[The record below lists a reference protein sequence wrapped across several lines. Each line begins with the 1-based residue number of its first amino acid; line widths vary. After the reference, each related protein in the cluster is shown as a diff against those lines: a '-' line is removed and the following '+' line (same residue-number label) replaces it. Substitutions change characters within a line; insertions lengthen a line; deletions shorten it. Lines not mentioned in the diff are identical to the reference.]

1 MLLIDQGIAML
12 EISAAMMGRIETIH
26 PTFLWDHQNLVLI
39 DSGYPGQFPLIQEQ
53 ISACGF
59 SVQDASKIII
69 THQDL
74 DHIGSLPA
82 IIQHC
87 KQAPEVYA
95 SEIEKPYIEGDTRL
109 VKLSPE
115 AVGQALASLPDN
127 VPPEWRNAFKH
138 TLENPP
144 TAPVNRMLRDG
155 EELPFGGGIIAIH
168 TPGHTPGHTSL
179 YHIPSK
185 TLIAADA
192 LNVREGQLIGP
203 DPATTLDLALARLS
217 LQKLTHYD
225 IRNVICYHGGLF
237 TDNPNPRIRELAYA

>member
-1 MLLIDQGIAML
+1 MLIDQGIHML
-12 EISAAMMGRIETIH
+12 NISAAMMGRIETIH
-26 PTFLWDHQNLVLI
+26 PTFLWDQQDMVLI
-39 DSGYPGQFPLIQEQ
+39 DTGYPGQFPLIQEQ
-53 ISACGF
+53 LSHIGI
-59 SVQDASKIII
+59 SVQDVSKIII

-74 DHIGSLPA
+74 GHIGSLPA
-82 IIQHC
+82 MIQHSNY
-87 KQAPEVYA
+87 APEVFA
-95 SEIEKPYIEGDTRL
+95 SEIDKPYIEGDTRL

-115 AVGQALASLPDN
+115 AITQALASMPDN

-155 EELPFGGGIIAIH
+155 EELPFGGGIIVTH

-179 YHIPSK
+179 YHMPSK

-192 LNVREGQLIGP
+192 LNVIDGRLVGP
-203 DPATTLDLALARLS
+203 DPATTFDLALAHLS

-237 TDNPNPRIRELAYA
+237 TANPNQRIRELAFP

>member
-1 MLLIDQGIAML
+1 MLIDQGIAML

-39 DSGYPGQFPLIQEQ
+39 DTGYPGQFPLIQEQ
-53 ISACGF
+53 LSLIGISA
-59 SVQDASKIII
+59 QELSKIII

-82 IIQHC
+82 MIQHSNY
-87 KQAPEVYA
+87 APEVYA

-115 AVGQALASLPDN
+115 AIAQALASMPDN

-144 TAPVNRMLRDG
+144 TAPVNRILRDG
-155 EELPFGGGIIAIH
+155 EELPFGGGIIVIH

-179 YHIPSK
+179 YHMPSK

-192 LNVREGQLIGP
+192 LNVIDGRLVGP
-203 DPATTLDLALARLS
+203 DPATTYDMASAQHS

-225 IRNVICYHGGLF
+225 IHKVICYHGGLF
-237 TDNPNPRIRELAYA
+237 TDNPNQHIHELAHA

>member
-1 MLLIDQGIAML
+1 MQIDQGIAML

-26 PTFLWDHQNLVLI
+26 PTFIWDHQNRVLI
-39 DSGYPGQFPLIQEQ
+39 DTGYPGQFPLIQEQ
-53 ISACGF
+53 ISDCGF
-59 SVQDASKIII
+59 SVQDVSKIII

-87 KQAPEVYA
+87 KQAPEVFA

-115 AVGQALASLPDN
+115 AIAQALASLPDN
-127 VPPEWRNAFKH
+127 VPPEWRNAFKQ

-144 TAPVNRMLRDG
+144 TAPVNSILRDG
-155 EELPFGGGIIAIH
+155 EELPFGGGIIVIH

-179 YHIPSK
+179 YHLPSK

-192 LNVREGQLIGP
+192 LNVINGRLVGP
-203 DPATTLDLALARLS
+203 DPATTYDMASAKLS

-225 IRNVICYHGGLF
+225 IHKVICYHGGLF
-237 TDNPNPRIRELAYA
+237 TDNPNQRIRELAYA

>member
-1 MLLIDQGIAML
+1 MLIDQGIAML

-39 DSGYPGQFPLIQEQ
+39 DTGYPGQFPLIQEQ
-53 ISACGF
+53 LSNIGF
-59 SVQDASKIII
+59 SVQDINKIII

-74 DHIGSLPA
+74 DHIGSLRA
-82 IIQHC
+82 MIQHSSH
-87 KQAPEVYA
+87 APKVFA

-115 AVGQALASLPDN
+115 AIAQALASMPDN

-144 TAPVNRMLRDG
+144 TAPVNRILRDG
-155 EELPFGGGIIAIH
+155 EMLPLCGGIIVIH

-179 YHIPSK
+179 YHMPSK

-192 LNVREGQLIGP
+192 LNVIDGRLVGP
-203 DPATTLDLALARLS
+203 DPATTFDLVLAQLS
-217 LQKLTHYD
+217 LQKLTHYGV
-225 IRNVICYHGGLF
+225 RNVICYHGGLF
-237 TDNPNPRIRELAYA
+237 TDNPNQRIRELAFA

>member
-1 MLLIDQGIAML
+1 MLIDQGIHML
-12 EISAAMMGRIETIH
+12 NISAAMMGRIETIH
-26 PTFLWDHQNLVLI
+26 PTFLWDHQDLVLI
-39 DSGYPGQFPLIQEQ
+39 DTGYPGQFALIQEQ
-53 ISACGF
+53 LSIIGF
-59 SVQDASKIII
+59 SVQDVNKIII

-82 IIQHC
+82 VIQHS
-87 KQAPEVYA
+87 KRAPEVFA

-115 AVGQALASLPDN
+115 AIAQAIASLPDN
-127 VPPEWRNAFKH
+127 VPTEWRNAFKH

-144 TAPVNRMLRDG
+144 TAPVHRIVRDG
-155 EELPFGGGIIAIH
+155 EELPFGGGMIVIH

-192 LNVREGQLIGP
+192 LNVIDGRLVGP
-203 DPATTLDLALARLS
+203 DPATTYDLALAQLS

-237 TDNPNPRIRELAYA
+237 TDNPNQRIRELAYV

>member
-1 MLLIDQGIAML
+1 MLIDQGIHML
-12 EISAAMMGRIETIH
+12 KISAAMMGRIVTIH
-26 PTFLWDHQNLVLI
+26 PTFLWDQQDMVLI
-39 DSGYPGQFPLIQEQ
+39 DTGYPGQFPLIQDQ
-53 ISACGF
+53 LSDCGF
-59 SVQDASKIII
+59 SVQDITRIII

-82 IIQHC
+82 VIQHC
-87 KQAPEVYA
+87 KQEPEVFA

-115 AVGQALASLPDN
+115 AIAQALASLPET

-144 TAPVNRMLRDG
+144 TARVDSILRDG
-155 EELPFGGGIIAIH
+155 EVLPYGGGIMAIH

-192 LNVREGQLIGP
+192 LNVREGQLAGP
-203 DPATTLDLALARLS
+203 DPATTYDMASAQLS

-225 IRNVICYHGGLF
+225 IHNVICYHGGLF
-237 TDNPNPRIRELAYA
+237 TDNPNQHIRELAYD

>member
-1 MLLIDQGIAML
+1 MLIDQGIHML
-12 EISAAMMGRIETIH
+12 KISATMMGRIETIH
-26 PTFLWDHQNLVLI
+26 PTFLWDQQDMVLI
-39 DSGYPGQFPLIQEQ
+39 DTGYPGQFPLIQDQ
-53 ISACGF
+53 LSDCGF
-59 SVQDASKIII
+59 SVQDITRIII

-82 IIQHC
+82 VIQHC
-87 KQAPEVYA
+87 KQAPEVFA

-115 AVGQALASLPDN
+115 AIAQALASLPET

-144 TAPVNRMLRDG
+144 TARVDSILRDG
-155 EELPFGGGIIAIH
+155 EVLPYGGGIMAIH

-179 YHIPSK
+179 YHIPTK

-192 LNVREGQLIGP
+192 LNVIDGRLAGP
-203 DPATTLDLALARLS
+203 DPATTSDLALAQLS

-225 IRNVICYHGGLF
+225 IHNVICYHGGLF
-237 TDNPNPRIRELAYA
+237 TDNPNQRIHELAYA